1 MKSWSCRSSGNKTYP
16 KAGVKPSRGSLREHL
31 IERSEGRRVGL
42 TKRKSMGR
50 RLSVIGRMMQKR
62 RLVRREQWS
71 KRLESSEGLEARC
84 NIEDLRKLDRKQPDQ
99 VGKVFRVAGYA
110 RMHRQMRSSENSA
123 RTPVD
128 RSDLSL
134 PRNVSPR
141 CRSAWLMAL
150 SWKRISFTS

>member
-16 KAGVKPSRGSLREHL
+16 KAGVKPSRGSLRERL
-31 IERSEGRRVGL
+31 IGRSEEGGL
-42 TKRKSMGR
+42 TKRKSMR
-50 RLSVIGRMMQKR
+50 RGYRWWGGWCKNEDWLEGSSGA
-62 RLVRREQWS
+62 
-71 KRLESSEGLEARC
+71 RLESSEGLEARC

-123 RTPVD
+123 RAPVD

-134 PRNVSPR
+134 PPNVSPR